1 MSTMLSIAW
10 EPEIRGL
17 LTVIIAVVALCGSVY
32 LILATNM
39 GARLGLLVALAGLSG
54 WMVMMGVIWM
64 TYGIGLKGNEP
75 SWKPAQPF
83 TVVRDAALLPQAEVL
98 VNSVKI
104 PEGASPVE
112 AAAAG
117 AKALQEENWK
127 VLPIEDK
134 GRGQS
139 IAAADEIIQV
149 EAELYA
155 GGEYQAVAVY
165 DRGGER
171 YPKIGDE
178 LDFFA
183 FFHKPHYAIVEIAA
197 LVPQRVEPGRAPA
210 RPVIDESKPHQYI
223 VMIRD
228 LGTKRQPAL
237 LVTFGSGIFFLITC
251 LMLHRRDRTLA
262 ANLAMPV
269 PAGA

>member
-1 MSTMLSIAW
+1 MLSIAW

-83 TVVRDAALLPQAEVL
+83 TVVRDVALLPQAEVL

-117 AKALQEENWK
+117 AEALQEENWK

-171 YPKIGDE
+171 FPKINDS
-178 LDFFA
+178 LDFVA
-183 FFHKPHYAIVEIAA
+183 FFHKARYALVEVVPI
-197 LVPQRVEPGRAPA
+197 VPQRTEPGRAPA
-210 RPVIDESKPHQYI
+210 RPVADETQPHRYI
-223 VMIRD
+223 YMIRD
-228 LGTKRQPAL
+228 LGAKRQPAIMI
-237 LVTFGSGIFFLITC
+237 TFGSGLIFVILC
-251 LMLHRRDRTLA
+251 WLLHRRELVLRE
-262 ANLAMPV
+262 NLASDKSPV
-269 PAGA
+269 KA